1 MSLDIYAN
9 LKRGTIPSGQQLG
22 TGYRTWSR
30 EERDKLTEPTK
41 EVLWINITHNLGKM
55 AHHVP
60 ISWIKPKI
68 TKTILKDI
76 IIESEDKE
84 NYDTYSTTLYHLM
97 WRPEEVF
104 VNKKEI
110 ELRDMTTPLEIG
122 LKYLLSHEKQLSK
135 YNPENGWGHYENFVY
150 CLPQYIRACYKWPN
164 AVLEISR

>member
-1 MSLDIYAN
+1 MSLDIYAK

-30 EERDKLTEPTK
+30 EERDRNIEPTN

-55 AHHVP
+55 ASKVP
-60 ISWIKPKI
+60 IEWVDDFGKAYN
-68 TKTILKDI
+68 TD
-76 IIESEDKE
+76 
-84 NYDTYSTTLYHLM
+84 LYHLM

-104 VNKKEI
+104 TEI
-110 ELRDMTTPLEIG
+110 PCKLTLNDLKIPLTKG
-122 LKYLLSHEKQLSK
+122 LDYVLSHEKELSK

-164 AVLEISR
+164 AVLEVDR